1 MYDRKYSQLIQR
13 RLEINEL
20 LKRHHAGDEQFR
32 IAVTMLVMLAYKAAE
47 IFDRSTTNEK
57 RQLMGYLFSNLEL
70 EGSKLRHAL
79 KTPFNLFINL
89 DGYKEWLPG
98 SDSNQR
104 QDD

>member
-1 MYDRKYSQLIQR
+1 MIL
-13 RLEINEL
+13 N
-20 LKRHHAGDEQFR
+20 
-32 IAVTMLVMLAYKAAE
+32 TE

-70 EGSKLRHAL
+70 EGSKLRYAL

>member
-1 MYDRKYSQLIQR
+1 MSENRVRYVSNKKQVAR
-13 RLEINEL
+13 INVV
-20 LKRHHAGDEQFR
+20 K
-32 IAVTMLVMLAYKAAE
+32 AVSIFVHITLVLVMLAYKATE

-70 EGSKLRHAL
+70 EGSKLRYAL

>member
-1 MYDRKYSQLIQR
+1 MSENRVRYVSNKKQVAR
-13 RLEINEL
+13 INVV
-20 LKRHHAGDEQFR
+20 K
-32 IAVTMLVMLAYKAAE
+32 AVSIFAHITLVLVMLAYKAAE

-70 EGSKLRHAL
+70 EGSKLRYAL

-98 SDSNQR
+98 PDSNQR
-104 QDD
+104 QID

>member
-1 MYDRKYSQLIQR
+1 MSENRVRYVSNKKQVAR
-13 RLEINEL
+13 INVV
-20 LKRHHAGDEQFR
+20 K
-32 IAVTMLVMLAYKAAE
+32 AVSIFVHITLVLVMLAYKAAE

-70 EGSKLRHAL
+70 EGSKLRYAL